1 MAGVFSGRKRRLL
14 VISVFIF
21 SILVGAGFGIL
32 AGFLKS
38 APSLSE
44 VEFAPKLTSYVYD
57 TNGEV
62 LTRLYKE
69 HRVKVELEQMPLY
82 LRQAVLA
89 AEDDGFYQ
97 HYGIDFTAIARAIL
111 ADIRA
116 RAKVQ
121 GASTI
126 TQQLARTAFLTQ
138 KKLWSRKLQEVLWAI
153 QIERKYSKDEI
164 FETYLNLVNFGHGT
178 YGVQAAADLYFG
190 KDVQDL
196 TLPEAA
202 LLATVPNSPV
212 YLSPISYPDAALRRR
227 NWILGRMAYL
237 GYISEKEAEAAR
249 QTPIQL
255 VQREPKEKIASYF
268 IDYVVQQLLERYGE
282 ELVFG
287 GGLEIHTSLDM
298 NMQRVAEEEL
308 IKGLPT
314 GPIDKNGL
322 QQPQGAL
329 VAIETETGLIRT
341 MVGGRGDDKFNR
353 AVLARRQPG
362 SGMKPFIYTAAIEQ
376 GFTPATVI
384 VDEPVEYV
392 MASGEKW
399 APQNYHRDHRGP
411 LTLRDALRDSIN
423 IVAVKLLDQ
432 VGIRNVVDLTKR
444 MGITTLVEEGRY
456 NDLGLAPLALG
467 GLTRGTTVLEMAS
480 AYGVFANQGVWV
492 APTAI
497 TKVVDSKGNV
507 LEAYKPEHRQVIAEQ
522 TAYLMNDMLRDVIEN
537 GTGKQAKIDRPA
549 AGKTGTAQSYTNGWF
564 VGYTPS
570 LVTAVWMGDDEQN
583 QEMVYK
589 GVRYGSWDT
598 ARIWGS
604 FMQRALANKPVEDF
618 AKPDGI
624 VDNILIDVKTGL
636 LARQNGLVPEEELR
650 YESFIEGTEPKEYSP
665 RAKTL
670 IDHLK
675 DIFLGQPDKEDSKS
689 PIDDGRTPLLDSE
702 PPKLPTDKK
711 DEQQVEPEFDLEKQP
726 SQVEPVP
733 EPDTG
738 PTLDEKM
745 DLPKTDYKD
754 PAGAEEDSQK
764 ALQELKDAFG
774 L

>member
-1 MAGVFSGRKRRLL
+1 MAGVFSGRGRRLL
-14 VISVFIF
+14 IVFVFIF
-21 SILVGAGFGIL
+21 CTLVGAGLGML
-32 AGFLKS
+32 AGFFKS

-44 VEFAPKLTSYVYD
+44 VEFTPKLTSYVYD
-57 TNGEV
+57 ANGEV

-69 HRVKVELEQMPLY
+69 HRVKVGIEQIPLHV
-82 LRQAVLA
+82 RQAVLA
-89 AEDDGFYQ
+89 AEDDGFYE
-97 HYGIDFTAIARAIL
+97 HHGIDFTSIARAIL
-111 ADIRA
+111 VDIRA

-164 FETYLNLVNFGHGT
+164 FEAYLNLVNFGHGT
-178 YGVQAAADLYFG
+178 YGVQAAAQLYFG
-190 KDVQDL
+190 KNVEDV
-196 TLPEAA
+196 TLAEAA
-202 LLATVPNSPV
+202 LLAATPNSPV

-237 GYISEKEAEAAR
+237 GYISEEEAQAAR
-249 QTPIQL
+249 ETPIQL
-255 VQREPKEKIASYF
+255 AQREPRERIAPYF
-268 IDYVVQQLLERYGE
+268 IDYVVQELLERYGE

-308 IKGLPT
+308 LKGLPT
-314 GPIDKNGL
+314 GPVDKNGL

-329 VAIETETGLIRT
+329 VAIEAKTGYIRA

-362 SGMKPFIYTAAIEQ
+362 SAMKPFIYTVALEQ
-376 GFTPATVI
+376 GYTPATVI
-384 VDEPVEYV
+384 VDEPIEYV
-392 MASGEKW
+392 MATGEKW
-399 APQNYHRDHRGP
+399 APQNYHRDYRGP
-411 LTLRDALRDSIN
+411 LTLRDALKDSIN

-432 VGIRNVVDLTKR
+432 VGIKNVIQLAKD
-444 MGITTLVEEGRY
+444 MGITTLVEEGKY

-467 GLTRGTTVLEMAS
+467 GLTRGTSVLEMTS

-497 TKVVDSKGNV
+497 TKVIDSNGDI
-507 LEAYKPEHRQVIAEQ
+507 LEVHKPERRQVLSQQ
-522 TAYLMNDMLRDVIEN
+522 TAYLMNDMLQGVIED
-537 GTGKQAKIDRPA
+537 GTGKQARIGRPA

-564 VGYTPS
+564 IGYTPS
-570 LVTAVWMGDDEQN
+570 LVATVWMGDDEQN

-589 GVRYGSWDT
+589 GARYGSWN
-598 ARIWGS
+598 AAEIWGK
-604 FMQRALANKPVEDF
+604 FMKRALKDQPIEDF
-618 AKPDGI
+618 PKPDGI
-624 VDNILIDVKTGL
+624 VDSILIDTKTGL
-636 LARQNGLVPEEELR
+636 LARKNGTIPEAELR
-650 YESFIEGTEPKEYSP
+650 YESFVAGTEPKEYSP

-670 IDHLK
+670 MDHLK
-675 DIFLGQPDKEDSKS
+675 DIFVGHPEQADVQPKPS
-689 PIDDGRTPLLDSE
+689 PETRPR
-702 PPKLPTDKK
+702 
-711 DEQQVEPEFDLEKQP
+711 
-726 SQVEPVP
+726 P
-733 EPDTG
+733 EPDPPSPRAEFGNGMQDPSPAKPKEPERG
-738 PTLDEKM
+738 PLEKY
-745 DLPKTDYKD
+745 DTQVVEEPKADYKD
-754 PAGAEEDSQK
+754 PGGAAEDAKK